1 MDILEALKQ
10 QKTPLLQDR
19 VICNDGL
26 LSISDAVFKVA
37 LYQAGYRDID
47 DAMDCIALE
56 NRDLFLRSITDA
68 KVD

>member
-10 QKTPLLQDR
+10 QKTPLLQER
-19 VICNDGL
+19 AMCNDGL

-56 NRDLFLRSITDA
+56 NRNVFLRSINND
-68 KVD
+68 

>member
-10 QKTPLLQDR
+10 QKTPLLQER
-19 VICNDGL
+19 AMCNDGL

-56 NRDLFLRSITDA
+56 NRDVFLRSINND
-68 KVD
+68 